1 MDEPVRSAVTEEFP
15 DTPLFRQYQNL
26 LAEVGSSLLLF
37 RLGDF
42 YELFGEQAETVSRV
56 LGLTLTTRD
65 RNRPNPLPMCGI
77 PARSLDL
84 YLPRLVYEGFSVA
97 IAEQIAQ
104 PGETEGLFSRQI
116 VRVVTRATLIEDP
129 ALSGGSMKNGLAVAF
144 DGERWAGACLD
155 LTDGTLTVF
164 EPENPE
170 GPDPLLDW
178 VSRKNPEEILVE
190 DPSLASLFEHY
201 HVTPV
206 ARERSDGWR
215 DFLPVSFRM
224 PELEARTIRA
234 LAMLVGYVAWHQKSL
249 LPHLTGVVLENVAGD
264 LVLDRATLR
273 HLDLF
278 PSGEEKKKPGS
289 LFEVLD
295 RARTPMGSRTL
306 RRWLLSPDATGKKIA
321 VRHSVQRYF
330 ADHPRF
336 HDETVSLLKKV
347 GDLERMLGRVGLKGR
362 VPRDIAGIRDSL
374 EWSLEIAVRQEWKS
388 LLPEVLPEG
397 LLPDLLDLRELLK
410 EALVEDPAM
419 VIGEGPVIAGTYD
432 AELQRLRGMEQDGDQ
447 ELLALENR
455 ERERT
460 GIENLRVRYNQV
472 SGYFIEI
479 SKGQVKKVPADY
491 FRKQIL
497 TNVERF
503 TIPELITFE
512 ERVNRARQ
520 AVLLREGELLD
531 ALRLRILDRAESLQT
546 LARFIGSVDVLQ
558 SFHLAGKTFGYCLP
572 DILSE
577 GPFQIRGGRHPV
589 LERRLPPA
597 RFVPNDVDLAE
608 GELVILTGP
617 NMAGKSTYMRM
628 IALIQI
634 MAQAGAPVPADMAQ
648 VPLADRILT
657 RVGASDH
664 ILEGESTFMVEM
676 SEMSRILNE
685 ASSRSLVLL
694 DEVGRGTST
703 FDGMALAWS
712 ISEFIHDRIRCRTL
726 FATHYHELHQLAGK
740 RRRVRNLHVSVAVRD
755 RKIIFHHR
763 ISPGHSSRSYGVDVA
778 RLAGVP
784 EEVVERAF
792 EILRF
797 WDKQKLFRS
806 LPEDDR
812 WEPPEQD
819 FRLPIFTWNR
829 PSDGS
834 SGSPK
839 NRN

>member
-1 MDEPVRSAVTEEFP
+1 MGDPFQDGAAGIFP

-26 LAEVGSSLLLF
+26 LSEVGQSLLLF

-42 YELFGEQAETVSRV
+42 YELFGGQAETVSRV

-97 IAEQIAQ
+97 IAEQVAQ
-104 PGETEGLFSRQI
+104 QGDTEGLFPRQI

-129 ALSGGSMKNGLAVAF
+129 ALSGGNMKNGLAIAREG
-144 DGERWAGACLD
+144 DRWAGACLD

-164 EPENPE
+164 EPESSK
-170 GPDPLLDW
+170 GADSLLDW
-178 VSRKNPEEILVE
+178 VSRKNPEEVLVD
-190 DPSLASLFEHY
+190 DPSIAFYFEHF
-201 HVTPV
+201 HVTSV
-206 ARERSDGWR
+206 EAERTEGWR

-224 PELEARTIRA
+224 PELAPQGLKA
-234 LAMLVGYVAWHQKSL
+234 LAMLVGYVAWHQKTL
-249 LPHLTGVVLENVAGD
+249 LPHLTGVVLENVSGD

-295 RARTPMGSRTL
+295 RTRTPMGSRTL

-321 VRHSVQRYF
+321 VRHAVQRYF
-330 ADHPRF
+330 SDHPRF
-336 HDETVSLLKKV
+336 YDETVSLLKNV

-374 EWSLEIAVRQEWKS
+374 EWSLEIAARPEWRD
-388 LLPEVLPEG
+388 LLPEGLPEG
-397 LLPDLLDLRELLK
+397 LLPDLFSLRDLLK
-410 EALVEDPAM
+410 EALVENPAM
-419 VIGEGPVIAGTYD
+419 MIGEGPVIDDTYD
-432 AELQRLRGMEQDGDQ
+432 LELSRLRGMEQAGDQ
-447 ELLALENR
+447 ELLTLESL
-455 ERERT
+455 EKERT
-460 GIENLRVRYNQV
+460 GIENLRVRYNQL

-479 SKGQVKKVPADY
+479 SKGQVKKVPAHY

-512 ERVNRARQ
+512 ERIHQARQ
-520 AVLLREGELLD
+520 AVLLREGE
-531 ALRLRILDRAESLQT
+531 ILDSLRTAILEQAERLQV
-546 LARFIGSVDVLQ
+546 LSRFIGSVDGLQ
-558 SFHLAGKTFGYCLP
+558 AFYLAGKSFGYCLP
-572 DILSE
+572 DISE
-577 GPFQIRGGRHPV
+577 EGTLQIRGGRHPV

-597 RFVPNDVDLAE
+597 SFVPNDVEVAN
-608 GELVILTGP
+608 GEFIILTGP

-634 MAQAGAPVPADMAQ
+634 MAQAGAPVPADKAEI
-648 VPLADRILT
+648 PLVDRILT

-676 SEMSRILNE
+676 NEMSRILNE
-685 ASSRSLVLL
+685 ASERSLVLL

-712 ISEFIHDRIRCRTL
+712 ISEFMHDRIRCRTL
-726 FATHYHELHQLAGK
+726 FATHYHELHQLATK
-740 RRRVRNLHVSVAVRD
+740 RSRIRNLHVSVAVRE
-755 RKIIFHHR
+755 RKIVFHHR
-763 ISPGHSSRSYGVDVA
+763 ISHGHTSRSYGIDVA
-778 RLAGVP
+778 RLAGIP
-784 EEVVERAF
+784 EAVVERAF
-792 EILRF
+792 DILRF

-806 LPEDDR
+806 IPEDDG
-812 WEPPEQD
+812 WDPPEQD
-819 FRLPIFTWNR
+819 FRLPIFTWNQ
-829 PSDGS
+829 PPEGS
-834 SGSPK
+834 SGSDVS
-839 NRN
+839 